1 MNKTN
6 LAYHFKD
13 YKEIPKELHNDI
25 LIGNKVTNITEVS
38 LEDINSMY
46 NGLSLYNEITSIRK
60 YMEDL

>member
-13 YKEIPKELHNDI
+13 YEEIPKELHNDI
-25 LIGNKVTNITEVS
+25 LVGNEVTHITEVS

>member
-13 YKEIPKELHNDI
+13 YEEIPKELH
-25 LIGNKVTNITEVS
+25 
-38 LEDINSMY
+38 
-46 NGLSLYNEITSIRK
+46 NEITSIRK